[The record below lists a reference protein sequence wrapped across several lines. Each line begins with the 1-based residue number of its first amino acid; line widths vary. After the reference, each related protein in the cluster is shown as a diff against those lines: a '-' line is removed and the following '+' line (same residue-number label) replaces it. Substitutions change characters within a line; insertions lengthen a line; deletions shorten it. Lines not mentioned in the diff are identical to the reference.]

1 MSSRALRRALRERD
15 NEVDSDLIDES
26 IIEQPKPK
34 AKNLV
39 NNSLKILIYLSFSLY
54 SSPY

>member
-39 NNSLKILIYLSFSLY
+39 NNSLKILINLSLCLVC
-54 SSPY
+54 PPK